1 MKAYLFAVMMASTLC
16 GCMSAADHAAE
27 LPPPSGRELTAGS
40 VQREIHKG
48 MSQAAVAEALGSP
61 NIAARDLDGKESW
74 IYDRLATEAAYST
87 GGNGILSIL
96 VGSRNAGAVSSTQK
110 TLTVIIKF
118 TNGLVSDYS
127 YHSTKF

>member
-1 MKAYLFAVMMASTLC
+1 MLFRS
-16 GCMSAADHAAE
+16 
-27 LPPPSGRELTAGS
+27 
-40 VQREIHKG
+40 
-48 MSQAAVAEALGSP
+48 
-61 NIAARDLDGKESW
+61 
-74 IYDRLATEAAYST
+74 YDRLATEAAYST